1 MRLLRPLRLP
11 RWNTRSLGS
20 LFSLGLLG
28 LSACQPQQ
36 AASVREVDA
45 VALAQASPSPV
56 LIVVTPTSPP
66 TPIPTLALASPTP
79 SPTLTPVPSA
89 TPDAQALALA
99 CETTLQSLYEA
110 AGEACLGKPSGFF
123 CNGGL
128 APQVEPGGNLANSL
142 SALGALVE
150 ARQVRAIHTAPL
162 LSQGSGGIAYLHLEG
177 QPALNALLLGDVRLR
192 DVSLSEAGFPP
203 WSALSVETT
212 QAATPCPSQPRSAF
226 IVQSVFGQ
234 VSRLVING
242 VSVELN
248 GSLVVETEQGAP
260 DGPLTHFIAIEGL
273 IRLTILGQTAALYP
287 GMQASVLYSPD
298 DWTTPR
304 RLLAPPA
311 PLVWDWID
319 HLPLAILDRPVQL
332 PQPGYAQTLG
342 QVNMRA
348 APGLNAQL
356 LYQVPSDQV
365 LSVLGQSERQPEW
378 LHVRLGNGETG
389 WMRSDL
395 LQTVLGEVRQR
406 YDSTPVP
413 PQRYGALA
421 NQARVAVA
429 QGANLR
435 TAPDTAFG
443 IITTLPQGTEVE
455 LLARSPYS
463 PWVKVNAGGTVGWL
477 ALITLETRAVIASLS
492 IDYAAP
498 LPPRPTATPRF
509 DFGGGHAYPDPRG
522 GQ

>member
-1 MRLLRPLRLP
+1 MRLIRLS
-11 RWNTRSLGS
+11 RWGIAS
-20 LFSLGLLG
+20 LFGLGLL

-45 VALAQASPSPV
+45 LPLAQASPGPIV
-56 LIVVTPTSPP
+56 IVVTPTPQP
-66 TPIPTLALASPTP
+66 TLIPTLALPSPTP
-79 SPTLTPVPSA
+79 TLSATPIPSA
-89 TPDAQALALA
+89 TSDAAALAQA
-99 CETTLQSLYEA
+99 CEAALQSVYQT
-110 AGEACLGKPSGFF
+110 AGEACLGKPGGFF
-123 CNGGL
+123 CNAGL
-128 APQVEPGGNLANSL
+128 PPQSVEPGGNLANSF
-142 SALGALVE
+142 STLGALVE
-150 ARQVRAIHTAPL
+150 ASQVQAVHTAPL
-162 LSQGSGGIAYLHLEG
+162 LSQGGGGIVYLHLDE

-192 DVSLSEAGFPP
+192 DVSLGAADFPP
-203 WSALSVETT
+203 WSILSVETNFT
-212 QAATPCPSQPRSAF
+212 PMPCPSQPRSAF

-234 VSRLVING
+234 ISRLVING

-248 GSLVVETEQGAP
+248 GSLVVETEQGSP

-273 IRLTILGQTAALYP
+273 IRLTILGQIVVLYP
-287 GMQASVLYSPD
+287 GMQATVLYPPNT

-304 RLLAPPA
+304 QLLAQPV

-319 HLPLAILDRPVQL
+319 HLPLAIFDRPVQL
-332 PQPGYAQTLG
+332 PQPGYAQTIG

-348 APGLNAQL
+348 APGLSAQL
-356 LYQVPSDQV
+356 LYQVPPDQV
-365 LSVLGQSERQPEW
+365 VSVLGQSQSQAEW

-395 LQTVLGEVRQR
+395 LQGVLGEVRQR
-406 YDSTPVP
+406 YDSTPMP

-421 NQARVAVA
+421 SQARVIVS

-443 IITTLPQGTEVE
+443 IITTLPQGTQVE

-463 PWVKVNAGGTVGWL
+463 PWVKVNAEGRVGWL

-492 IDYAAP
+492 VDYNAP